1 MTTPDP
7 SSRFLEA
14 YRLFLEGR
22 PEEALA
28 ALPPDEGLE
37 PQASSTRWR
46 LRGMLHQHAG
56 EYDEAEAAYARAA
69 AVVPASS
76 LRFGEARFASA
87 VLFGLQGRRDE
98 AVGAYLDARERLR
111 EHRRYAHLALVNYNL
126 GWSLTQSMRL
136 ELAADAF
143 ERDLLSTERG
153 EARQHAGLLH
163 YGRAHLWI
171 LTGEYDRAIGS
182 LSWAADVETSVDV
195 RVRIAHLQ
203 AQLVWLRTGRS
214 AAAGLV
220 RTLRA
225 SGSAGA
231 GRLAR
236 ASVDL
241 SDDILSGDVNAL
253 DEASRRAEHSVR
265 VRAGLHLAGIALHG
279 GDETETA
286 RRLDSV
292 LAARPLPGQLQF
304 EAPFLRDLYAWARA
318 SGRPLPQEP
327 PTPPRTVLAPLYG
340 RPRLVVADRPV
351 HLDLTPE
358 AAAIAC
364 RLCEVGGESEETL
377 CRYVLGRSGRPGR
390 AVLARAI
397 RRLRLAFGTQDC
409 VKTDNGTVRLNP
421 LWEWR
426 TDEGAGSVAFS
437 GLDSDYARDVELRR
451 PPRGAPPV

>member
-1 MTTPDP
+1 MTTLDP
-7 SSRFLEA
+7 TPRFLET
-14 YRLFLEGR
+14 YRLFLEGQ

-28 ALPPDEGLE
+28 ALPAAEGLE

-56 EYDEAEAAYARAA
+56 EYGEAEAAYARAA
-69 AVVPASS
+69 AAVPVSS

-136 ELAADAF
+136 DLAADAF

-171 LTGEYDRAIGS
+171 LSGEYDRAAGS
-182 LSWAADVETSVDV
+182 LAWASGVEASVDV

-203 AQLVWLRTGRS
+203 AQLVWLQTGR
-214 AAAGLV
+214 ATAAGLV
-220 RTLRA
+220 RTLR
-225 SGSAGA
+225 STGSAGA
-231 GRLAR
+231 SRLAR
-236 ASVDL
+236 ASVAL
-241 SDDILSGDVNAL
+241 SDDILSGDVHAL
-253 DEASRRAEHSVR
+253 DEASRQAEHSVR
-265 VRAGLHLAGIALHG
+265 VRAGLHLAEIALHE
-279 GDETETA
+279 GDEDTAA
-286 RRLDSV
+286 RRLESV
-292 LAARPLPGQLQF
+292 LSDRPLPGQLQF

-318 SGRPLPQEP
+318 SGRPLPEEL
-327 PTPPRTVLAPLYG
+327 PTPPRTVVVPLYG
-340 RPRLVVADRPV
+340 HPRLVVADRPV

-364 RLCEVGGESEETL
+364 RLCEVGEERADTL

-409 VKTDNGTVRLNP
+409 VSVERDTVRLNP
-421 LWEWR
+421 FWEWR
-426 TDEGAGSVAFS
+426 AGEGVGSVAFS
-437 GLDSDYARDVELRR
+437 EIDSDYARDVALCGDT
-451 PPRGAPPV
+451 PI

>member
-7 SSRFLEA
+7 PPQFLEA
-14 YRLFLEGR
+14 YRLFLDGR

-28 ALPPDEGLE
+28 ALPPGEGLE

-56 EYDEAEAAYARAA
+56 EYAEAEAAYARAA
-69 AVVPASS
+69 AAVPVSS

-87 VLFGLQGRRDE
+87 VLFGLQGYRDD

-111 EHRRYAHLALVNYNL
+111 EHRRYVHLALVNYNL
-126 GWSLTQSMRL
+126 GWSLTQLMRL
-136 ELAADAF
+136 DLAADAF

-171 LTGEYDRAIGS
+171 LTGEYDRAAGS
-182 LSWAADVETSVDV
+182 LAWASGVEASVDV

-203 AQLVWLRTGRS
+203 AQLVWLQTGRA

-220 RTLRA
+220 RTLQA
-225 SGSAGA
+225 TGSAGA

-236 ASVDL
+236 ASVEL
-241 SDDILSGDVNAL
+241 SADILSGDVRAL

-265 VRAGLHLAGIALHG
+265 VRAGLHLAEIALHE
-279 GDETETA
+279 GDENAAA
-286 RRLDSV
+286 RRLESV
-292 LAARPLPGQLQF
+292 LSTRPLPGQLQF
-304 EAPFLRDLYAWARA
+304 EALFLRDLYAWARA
-318 SGRPLPQEP
+318 SGRPLPEEP
-327 PTPPRTVLAPLYG
+327 PTPPRTVRVHLYG
-340 RPRLVVADRPV
+340 HPRLVVADRPV
-351 HLDLTPE
+351 RLDLTPE

-364 RLCEVGGESEETL
+364 RLCEVGEEQSDTL

-397 RRLRLAFGTQDC
+397 RRLRLAFGTLDC
-409 VKTDNGTVRLNP
+409 VSVEHDTVRLNP

-426 TDEGAGSVAFS
+426 ASEGAGSVAFS
-437 GLDSDYARDVELRR
+437 ELDSDYARDVELRR
-451 PPRGAPPV
+451 PLRGDTPV